1 MSLLRKQIGFTLI
14 ELLIA
19 MAIGILLV
27 AAVIT
32 LYVSMAGS
40 NIDHLKSIRLN
51 HELRSTLA
59 LMARDIRRAGHNQ
72 DAATESTAATSI
84 NPFSTNSGTVVT
96 VDASQASIA
105 FSYDDN
111 DDANIDTYGYRFNT
125 TDGTVEYCNNSS
137 VGGTACSDWE
147 ALTDEDLIEITDL
160 DFDYDITA
168 VVSSGALA
176 GRQVTISLTGQL
188 RSDTDF
194 NKTIGEVVKIR
205 NGHSLSW

>member
-1 MSLLRKQIGFTLI
+1 MSLLRKQLGFTLI

-19 MAIGILLV
+19 MAIGLLLV

-72 DAATESTAATSI
+72 DAATESTAAISI
-84 NPFSTNSGTVVT
+84 NPYSTNSGTVIT
-96 VDASQASIA
+96 VDVSNASIA
-105 FSYDDN
+105 FSYDADG
-111 DDANIDTYGYRFNT
+111 DASIETYGYRFNT
-125 TDGTVEYCNNSS
+125 TDGTVDYCDNES
-137 VGGTACSDWE
+137 GTACSDWE

-160 DFDYDITA
+160 SFNYEPTT

-176 GRQVTISLTGQL
+176 GRQVTISLTGEL

-194 NKTIGEVVKIR
+194 TKTVGEVVKIR